1 MERETDNS
9 TQQAASPRRDGTL
22 PSASPRRDGTLPSAS
37 PRRDGTL
44 PSAASSEL
52 SANQNGPEADGREPS
67 LQGPGASDEAST
79 PEQAAEA
86 RPASARETSGEY
98 LWRVLK
104 PAGAVAVLLLF
115 ILFLIICFTT
125 KGDHPVNAALQTL
138 STVLQ

>member
-22 PSASPRRDGTLPSAS
+22 PSASPCRDGTLPSA
-37 PRRDGTL
+37 
-44 PSAASSEL
+44 PSAEL
-52 SANQNGPEADGREPS
+52 PAGQNGPEADGREPS
-67 LQGPGASDEAST
+67 LQGPGARDETST

-86 RPASARETSGEY
+86 RPVSARETSGEY

-115 ILFLIICFTT
+115 ILFLVICFTT
-125 KGDHPVNAALQTL
+125 KGDHPVNAALQAF
-138 STVLQ
+138 SAVFR

>member
-1 MERETDNS
+1 MERESDNS

-22 PSASPRRDGTLPSAS
+22 PSASPC
-37 PRRDGTL
+37 RDGTL
-44 PSAASSEL
+44 PSAASAEL
-52 SANQNGPEADGREPS
+52 SAEQNGPKADGCEPS
-67 LQGPGASDEAST
+67 LQGPGARDETPT

-86 RPASARETSGEY
+86 RPVSARETSGEY

-125 KGDHPVNAALQTL
+125 KGDHPVNAALQAF
-138 STVLQ
+138 SAVFR